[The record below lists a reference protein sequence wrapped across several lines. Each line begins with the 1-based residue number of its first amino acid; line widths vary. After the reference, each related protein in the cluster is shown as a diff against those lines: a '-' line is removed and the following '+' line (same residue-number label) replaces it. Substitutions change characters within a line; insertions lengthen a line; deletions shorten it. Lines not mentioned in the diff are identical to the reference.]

1 MPLAV
6 NVDPW
11 KPMEVADDVDVSKT
25 YFKQVALAVKTFP
38 LPSMPKTALECRFY
52 ILLKIF
58 NDRKFIL

>member
-38 LPSMPKTALECRFY
+38 LPSMPKT
-52 ILLKIF
+52 
-58 NDRKFIL
+58 